1 MLGAWHTNEFINTV
15 KFILY
20 FKHLAHERVINII
33 KLTLY
38 FKHLAHESYKKS
50 KNLLCI
56 LNNWPTRIRN
66 ILKIDFVGY
75 FVASNCLC
83 VCGCV

>member
-38 FKHLAHESYKKS
+38 FKQLAHE
-50 KNLLCI
+50 N
-56 LNNWPTRIRN
+56 
-66 ILKIDFVGY
+66 
-75 FVASNCLC
+75 
-83 VCGCV
+83 